1 MKNARTA
8 VSILAFPDVA
18 AGVSPSI
25 LDNVATTYTIGVYS
39 HRPIKK
45 HENMSTNPV
54 AINLINSNEVIV
66 PYGERSL
73 R

>member
-1 MKNARTA
+1 MKNAPTA
-8 VSILAFPDVA
+8 FPVLAFPDVA

-25 LDNVATTYTIGVYS
+25 LDTVAATYTIGVYS

-54 AINLINSNEVIV
+54 AINVINSNEVIV
-66 PYGERSL
+66 PYGERPL